1 MSAQKAAVKWDWR
14 EECWAGALV
23 VVEVIGCGGK
33 GCVPRGGFC
42 MSDLATASEARR
54 RSVWRILSSGG
65 GKGRGLW
72 ECERACAII
81 PEALVGR

>member
-1 MSAQKAAVKWDWR
+1 
-14 EECWAGALV
+14 
-23 VVEVIGCGGK
+23 
-33 GCVPRGGFC
+33 

-54 RSVWRILSSGG
+54 RSVWCILSSGG